1 MLTGATSEMEVAL
14 RQAGR
19 RRALAIRVS
28 SPPGTDEGARFLGQR
43 SVSVDTSG
51 NATFAFKPK
60 KKVGVGRTITATATN
75 EFTGDTSEFSAP
87 KKVAR

>member
-1 MLTGATSEMEVAL
+1 M
-14 RQAGR
+14 
-19 RRALAIRVS
+19 
-28 SPPGTDEGARFLGQR
+28 
-43 SVSVDTSG
+43 DTSG

-87 KKVAR
+87 KKVARQRYEPQSKKGWSA